1 MNLCIIALKLK
12 YKNKMY
18 GLFVGID
25 KYLENEYKKN
35 NVKKEISI
43 LDDLLHSLD
52 TTLPLPLKDIFKED
66 TKSWF
71 TLYGYQKNRQ
81 HIESIIKFINN
92 NIPELK
98 IVEKQS
104 KKVSNIKYRD
114 AYQVIC
120 TIR

>member
-1 MNLCIIALKLK
+1 MGYLWESISILKMNIKRIVLK
-12 YKNKMY
+12 
-18 GLFVGID
+18 
-25 KYLENEYKKN
+25 KK
-35 NVKKEISI
+35 ISI

>member
-1 MNLCIIALKLK
+1 MNLCIIASKLK

-18 GLFVGID
+18 GLFMGID

-35 NVKKEISI
+35 SVKKKISI

-81 HIESIIKFINN
+81 HIEN
-92 NIPELK
+92 
-98 IVEKQS
+98 
-104 KKVSNIKYRD
+104 Y
-114 AYQVIC
+114 
-120 TIR
+120 

>member
-18 GLFVGID
+18 GLFVVID

-35 NVKKEISI
+35 SVKKEISI

-71 TLYGYQKNRQ
+71 TLYGYQKNMQ
-81 HIESIIKFINN
+81 HIERIIKFINN

>member
-18 GLFVGID
+18 GLFVVID

-35 NVKKEISI
+35 SVKKEISI

-71 TLYGYQKNRQ
+71 TLYGYQKNMQ
-81 HIESIIKFINN
+81 HIERIIKFINN

-104 KKVSNIKYRD
+104 KKVSDIKYRD